1 MKEFSLKYPTKIHT
15 LVKLAYNSVAYNQL
29 TMKLAYNSK
38 NKHKVPEWS
47 PKLLNYHIAMLSSV
61 FYILYKK
68 TPEFKHKITKIC
80 MLGNLYTAID
90 T

>member
-1 MKEFSLKYPTKIHT
+1 MYTT

-47 PKLLNYHIAMLSSV
+47 PKLLNYHIAMLSSA
-61 FYILYKK
+61 FLHLIQKN
-68 TPEFKHKITKIC
+68 PEFKHKITKIC
-80 MLGNLYTAID
+80 VLGNLYTAID

>member
-1 MKEFSLKYPTKIHT
+1 MVT

-68 TPEFKHKITKIC
+68 TQNLSTK
-80 MLGNLYTAID
+80 
-90 T
+90 